1 MFGLFSHLSLA
12 AAIWINLVLMLALL
26 VLGVMHWRGSVAHDQ
41 IRRRLAFARSAPI
54 TSVAPRKR
62 FSPADLASGIGHL
75 AFRIGLISATSRAAL
90 ERSLNAAGLG
100 KGRGL
105 VIFVGAKIALC
116 FGIPALALVIGRIA
130 GASERSMTLCA
141 LIGFVTGLLLP
152 DMVVRH
158 IQGNVIAAVRGGLP
172 DALDLLLICTQSGL
186 GLEAAIERVGIE
198 MIKVHPRVA
207 QEFLQTHGELRL
219 TGDRKRAL
227 LAMGERTGLPQ
238 LRALGVTLIQ
248 TIQFGTPI
256 SQALRVLAQ
265 EMRQDALIGFEERAA
280 RLPVLLTL
288 PMILFVLPCV
298 FIVVG
303 GPAVVR
309 ISHLF

>member
-1 MFGLFSHLSLA
+1 VTHISLTTALSMNALLITALIALGVAQWRFTTKRDVIRGRLAQMRGVPA
-12 AAIWINLVLMLALL
+12 AAI
-26 VLGVMHWRGSVAHDQ
+26 
-41 IRRRLAFARSAPI
+41 
-54 TSVAPRKR
+54 APRKQR
-62 FSPADLASGIGHL
+62 KPADLVMGIGQVAL
-75 AFRIGLISATSRAAL
+75 RIGLISKTSRLEL
-90 ERSLNAAGLG
+90 ERTLNAAGLG
-100 KGRGL
+100 KGQAL
-105 VIFVGAKIALC
+105 VIFIGAKIALC
-116 FGIPALALVIGRIA
+116 CGVPLLALIA
-130 GASERSMTLCA
+130 GHLIGASERSMFLAA
-141 LIGFVTGLLLP
+141 LTGFVAGLLLP
-152 DMVVRH
+152 DMVVRQ
-158 IQGNVIAAVRGGLP
+158 IQSRMVTAVRAGLP

-198 MIKVHPRVA
+198 MIRVHPLVA
-207 QEFLQTHGELRL
+207 REFLQTHGELRIA
-219 TGDRKRAL
+219 GDRKRAL
-227 LAMGERTGLPQ
+227 MAMGERTGLSQ
-238 LRALGVTLIQ
+238 LRALGVTLVQ

-280 RLPVLLTL
+280 RLPVFLTL